1 MMLLCTT
8 ELQTTLLLPLDKND
22 CKKSF
27 AQFGVHLGKIIQ
39 ALPCTLGSK
48 ENMGHLSTVASG
60 PQTIEDLATGNSMP
74 DLSNFFHFHA
84 VFDINFV
91 KY

>member
-1 MMLLCTT
+1 M
-8 ELQTTLLLPLDKND
+8 QTTLLVLLAVDKNN

-27 AQFGVHLGKIIQ
+27 VQFGVHLGKIIQ

-48 ENMGHLSTVASG
+48 ENVGQLPTVASG
-60 PQTIEDLATGNSMP
+60 PQTIEDLATGNSTP
-74 DLSNFFHFHA
+74 DLPNFFHFHE